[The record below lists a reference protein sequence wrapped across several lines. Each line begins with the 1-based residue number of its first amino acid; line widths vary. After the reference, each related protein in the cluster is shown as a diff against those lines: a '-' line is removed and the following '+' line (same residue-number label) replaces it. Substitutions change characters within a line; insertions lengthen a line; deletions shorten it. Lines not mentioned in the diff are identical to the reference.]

1 MANAFAG
8 DEPLI
13 KLALGRGKQAK
24 ALFTVQ
30 PLADVVASLKR
41 LPKDISTKYQ
51 SRALRK
57 AARPGIAALQS
68 QVLALGRVTGNLLAS
83 VSSVDRKYTN
93 NKAGLP
99 VSVVAIGFRR
109 PTNASSQKMAE
120 SAFGGSV
127 KYGPNRAYHS
137 HLVEYGTKPRR
148 AGQSKRKKRTRVLLG
163 GRLRTLIEREK
174 QQPVGNQRGVLSSWN
189 TRRGQGSWK
198 GQYPIDFIA
207 SGQVRGSP
215 PLRPLAKA
223 YRTAEPTM
231 RSIIDTEMRRALT
244 KAIEE
249 TRKKYG
255 TDFGA

>member
-24 ALFTVQ
+24 ALFAVQ

-41 LPKDISTKYQ
+41 LPKDISTKHQ
-51 SRALRK
+51 LRALRK
-57 AARPGIAALQS
+57 AAKPGIAALQS

-83 VSSVDRKYTN
+83 VSKVERKYTN
-93 NKAGLP
+93 NKAALP
-99 VSVVAIGFRR
+99 VSLVAIGFRR
-109 PTNASSQKMAE
+109 PTNANSQKMAE

-148 AGQSKRKKRTRVLLG
+148 PGQSKRKSRKRVLLG
-163 GRLRTLIEREK
+163 GRLRTIIEREK
-174 QQPVGNQRGVLSSWN
+174 QIPQGNRRGILSSWN
-189 TRRGQGSWK
+189 YRRSGNAWN

-207 SGQVRGSP
+207 TGTVRGMP

>member
-24 ALFTVQ
+24 ALFAVQ

-41 LPKDISTKYQ
+41 LPKDISTKHQ
-51 SRALRK
+51 MRALRK
-57 AARPGIAALQS
+57 AAKPGIAALQS

-83 VSSVDRKYTN
+83 VSKVERKYTN
-93 NKAGLP
+93 NKAALP
-99 VSVVAIGFRR
+99 VSLVAIGFRR
-109 PTNASSQKMAE
+109 PTNANSQKMAE

-148 AGQSKRKKRTRVLLG
+148 PGQSKRKSRKRVLLG
-163 GRLRTLIEREK
+163 GRLRTIIEREK
-174 QQPVGNQRGVLSSWN
+174 QIPQGNRRGILSSWN
-189 TRRGQGSWK
+189 YRRSGNAWN

-207 SGQVRGSP
+207 TGTVRGMP

>member
-1 MANAFAG
+1 MASAFAG

-13 KLALGRGKQAK
+13 KFALGKGKQAR
-24 ALFTVQ
+24 ALFAVQ
-30 PLADVVASLKR
+30 PLAGVVEKLKR
-41 LPKDISTKYQ
+41 LPPEISTKHQ
-51 SRALRK
+51 MRALRK

-83 VSSVDRKYTN
+83 VDDVERRYTN

-99 VSVVAIGFRR
+99 VSLIAIGFRR
-109 PTNASSQKMAE
+109 PTNRGSQNMAQ
-120 SAFGGSV
+120 SAFGGRTM
-127 KYGPNRAYHS
+127 YGPNRAYHS

-148 AGQSKRKKRTRVLLG
+148 PGKSKQKSRRRVLLG
-163 GRLRTLIEREK
+163 GRLRTIIEREREAP
-174 QQPVGNQRGVLSSWN
+174 QGNRRGILSSFNW
-189 TRRGQGSWK
+189 RRGKGSWN
-198 GQYPIDFIA
+198 GQYPLDFIA
-207 SGQVRGSP
+207 TGTVRGMP

>member
-1 MANAFAG
+1 MAGAFAG

-13 KLALGRGKQAK
+13 KFALGKGKQAR
-24 ALFTVQ
+24 ALFAVQ
-30 PLADVVASLKR
+30 PLAGVVEKLKR
-41 LPKDISTKYQ
+41 LPPEISTKHQ
-51 SRALRK
+51 LRALRK
-57 AARPGIAALQS
+57 AAKPGIAALQS

-83 VSSVDRKYTN
+83 VDDVERRYTN

-99 VSVVAIGFRR
+99 VSLIAIGFRR
-109 PTNASSQKMAE
+109 PTNSSSQKMAE

-148 AGQSKRKKRTRVLLG
+148 AGQSKRKSRKRVLLG
-163 GRLRTLIEREK
+163 GRLRTIIEREK
-174 QQPVGNQRGVLSSWN
+174 QIPQGNRRGILSSWN
-189 TRRGQGSWK
+189 YRRSGNAWN
-198 GQYPIDFIA
+198 GQYPLDFIA
-207 SGQVRGSP
+207 AGTVRGTP

>member
-1 MANAFAG
+1 MAGAFAG

-41 LPKDISTKYQ
+41 LPKDISTKHQ
-51 SRALRK
+51 LRALRK
-57 AARPGIAALQS
+57 AAKPGIAALQS

-83 VSSVDRKYTN
+83 VDDVERRYTN

-99 VSVVAIGFRR
+99 VSLIAIGFRR
-109 PTNASSQKMAE
+109 PTNSNSQKMAE

-148 AGQSKRKKRTRVLLG
+148 PGQSKRKSRKRVLVG
-163 GRLRTLIEREK
+163 GRLRTIIEREK
-174 QQPVGNQRGVLSSWN
+174 QIPQGNRRGILSSWN
-189 TRRGQGSWK
+189 YRRSGNAWN

-207 SGQVRGSP
+207 TGTVRGMP

>member
-1 MANAFAG
+1 MANIFAG
-8 DEPLI
+8 GDPLI
-13 KLALGRGKQAK
+13 KFALGRGKKAK
-24 ALFTVQ
+24 ALYSVQ
-30 PLADVVASLKR
+30 PLDDVTAALKR

-51 SRALRK
+51 IQALRK

-83 VSSVDRKYTN
+83 VNKVERKYTN
-93 NKAGLP
+93 NKAGIP
-99 VSVVAIGFRR
+99 VGLVAVGFRR
-109 PTNASSQKMAE
+109 PVNAGSQKMAE

-148 AGQSKRKKRTRVLLG
+148 AGQSKRKSRKRVLLG
-163 GRLRTLIEREK
+163 GRLRTLIQREK
-174 QQPVGNQRGVLSSWN
+174 QQPQGNPRGVLSSWN
-189 TRRGQGSWK
+189 TRRGQGAWK
-198 GQYPIDFIA
+198 GQYPIDFVA
-207 SGQVRGSP
+207 TGQVRGAKAQH
-215 PLRPLAKA
+215 PLQKA
-223 YRTAEPTM
+223 YRIAEPTM
-231 RSIIDTEMRRALT
+231 RSIIDIEMRRALT